1 MNVSHKI
8 DLSVII
14 PVYNVENY
22 LSECLDSVMCQ
33 TGFSLE
39 MILVDDGS
47 TDRSG
52 VIADQYAQ
60 KDKRIKVVHQKNS
73 GVSAARNTGLDIA
86 QGGMWLLWIAMIG

>member
-22 LSECLDSVMCQ
+22 LSECLDSAMCQ

-60 KDKRIKVVHQKNS
+60 KDRRIKVVHQKNS
-73 GVSAARNTGLDIA
+73 GVSATRNTGLDIV